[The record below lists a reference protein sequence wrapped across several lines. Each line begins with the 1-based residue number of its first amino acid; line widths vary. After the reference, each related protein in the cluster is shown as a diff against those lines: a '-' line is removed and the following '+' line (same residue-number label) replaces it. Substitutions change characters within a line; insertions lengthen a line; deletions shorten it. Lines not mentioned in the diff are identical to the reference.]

1 MSVQH
6 GLFVNSL
13 RRSRGRA
20 HLDSVRSEVK
30 AGVKATGTPF
40 MLSWRSGVLRPR
52 SRGEAG
58 CPAGGWEH
66 NPHHSPTVLLYIYQ
80 MYSHTEGFI
89 PWKNFSNK

>member
-20 HLDSVRSEVK
+20 HLDLVRSEVK

-40 MLSWRSGVLRPR
+40 MLGWRSGVLRPR

-58 CPAGGWEH
+58 CRAGGWEH
-66 NPHHSPTVLLYIYQ
+66 NPHHSPTVLLNVSDVFSCRWI
-80 MYSHTEGFI
+80 FI
-89 PWKNFSNK
+89 LWKNFSIK

>member
-13 RRSRGRA
+13 RRSRGCA
-20 HLDSVRSEVK
+20 HLDLVRSEVK

-58 CPAGGWEH
+58 CRATSQP
-66 NPHHSPTVLLYIYQ
+66 NSTTINTYQ
-80 MYSHTEGFI
+80 MFSHAEGFL
-89 PWKNFSNK
+89 